1 MLASVS
7 SPEQCK
13 IAQHSIRAG
22 NGVCCLCRPLEG
34 TNGSRD
40 AGMTIRRMGW
50 GHNWD
55 PTTPGVV
62 VTCEYAEVTPAYPF
76 SPRIAGLWQAG
87 FYTLQAEAAAL
98 HLQAVGQALQCSL
111 PAGLSHECWIPS
123 TEYELHLSAKP
134 GSCYTLQYQ
143 NQNHGQSHPYPPA
156 LPGCWGC
163 HVMQGCKQ

>member
-22 NGVCCLCRPLEG
+22 NGVCSLCRPLEG

-40 AGMTIRRMGW
+40 AGMTIRMGW

-62 VTCEYAEVTPAYPF
+62 VTCEYAEVTPAYLFP
-76 SPRIAGLWQAG
+76 
-87 FYTLQAEAAAL
+87 
-98 HLQAVGQALQCSL
+98 
-111 PAGLSHECWIPS
+111 
-123 TEYELHLSAKP
+123 
-134 GSCYTLQYQ
+134 
-143 NQNHGQSHPYPPA
+143 
-156 LPGCWGC
+156 
-163 HVMQGCKQ
+163 QG